1 MENRFTAVFQK
12 TDKWFT
18 DSYFSLYYEYP
29 QKDMHK
35 EVRVRLGHNGCRV

>member
-18 DSYFSLYYEYP
+18 DSYFLFYERP
-29 QKDMHK
+29 KKDIHK